1 MSNSERVLRAR
12 IQLVDNFTSASR
24 QIART
29 ATQLG
34 KTFNTANENLDKL
47 IATSRSPVVIKA
59 RELATKT
66 VEKVNKVL
74 NKIKNIVVAPIIK
87 VKDMASKPIKAIYN
101 ILNKV
106 KNIVLT
112 PIIKVKDLATKVI
125 FSIRNGLLAIVAFN
139 KTLIKPI
146 VVTVKDLASKVVNKI
161 KSTLN
166 KIKSSKAYQIFVK
179 AKDMASKV
187 LTKVNGMLK
196 SFASKAW
203 SATVSVKDKASSL
216 LSSIQSKL
224 GALALGTTITVA
236 AKTGFNELAN
246 EQTEKL
252 TINRVIQNS
261 GKSKEEA
268 KKSTDEFYKYLEDYA
283 NKTPFETSAVTQ
295 FGTKAMMMSKGNV
308 DNAENITD
316 MMGNV
321 KAFVGNLRTETE
333 VAEAFFSASNG
344 NMDMLNNM
352 LGTQYKTFEEAKKGI
367 AKNQGGLV
375 KEMSTTL
382 GGLVSTIGGK
392 VKNSL
397 KGVTKV
403 FTDMLSGSLSGI
415 IGFIDSVSPK
425 LVEMAEKVK
434 VGFEAFMQSEQAN
447 QYMQIFKTVG
457 ETVFNAI
464 KAVIDAV
471 RPTIQS
477 IFTFIGEHST
487 EISTII
493 QMLGTI
499 WNSVWKTV
507 GVLLKAAWGICSPI
521 LSLLLGALS
530 KVSGAVEAICSAWN
544 RMVDLL
550 KKPINAVVN
559 VAQKGVSAVS
569 NALGISSG
577 RNAFGSGRIARD
589 GTVRTLHE
597 GEKVLTKQE
606 ANRYEKG
613 QSSSG
618 VNIVINGLTVREES
632 DINKIASQLLKKIN
646 ENKIVYGGTY

>member
-1 MSNSERVLRAR
+1 MGNTERVLRAR
-12 IQLVDNFTSASR
+12 IQAVDNFTQPMRRIIS
-24 QIART
+24 QT
-29 ATQLG
+29 
-34 KTFNTANENLDKL
+34 
-47 IATSRSPVVIKA
+47 KA
-59 RELATKT
+59 FQAVAKA
-66 VEKVNKVL
+66 VKPIVL
-74 NKIKNIVVAPIIK
+74 K
-87 VKDMASKPIKAIYN
+87 VKDMASKII
-101 ILNKV
+101 NKV
-106 KNIVLT
+106 KAQIDKFKN
-112 PIIKVKDLATKVI
+112 TKFGQFI
-125 FSIRNGLLAIVAFN
+125 L
-139 KTLIKPI
+139 
-146 VVTVKDLASKVVNKI
+146 
-161 KSTLN
+161 
-166 KIKSSKAYQIFVK
+166 K
-179 AKDMASKV
+179 AKDMATKV
-187 LTKVNGMLK
+187 LTKVKGTLK

-216 LSSIQSKL
+216 LSSIQGKL
-224 GALALGTTITVA
+224 SALALGATITVG

-246 EQTEKL
+246 EQTQKL

-261 GKSKEEA
+261 GASKEQA

-308 DNAENITD
+308 DNAKQLTD

-321 KAFVGNLRTETE
+321 KAFVGDLRTETE

-344 NMDMLNNM
+344 NLEMLNNM
-352 LGTQYKTFEEAKKGI
+352 LGTQYKTFEEAKAGI

-375 KEMSTTL
+375 EEMSTTL
-382 GGLVSTIGGK
+382 GGLLSTISGK

-403 FTDMLSGSLSGI
+403 FTDMLSGSMNGI
-415 IGFIDSVSPK
+415 IGFVDMLAPK
-425 LVEMAEKVK
+425 MVEMAEKVK
-434 VGFEAFMQSEQAN
+434 AGFEAFAQSEQAN

-471 RPTIQS
+471 RPTVQS
-477 IFTFIGEHST
+477 IFTFIGQHSQ
-487 EISTII
+487 EISTIV

-499 WNSVWKTV
+499 WSSVWKTV
-507 GVLLKAAWGICSPI
+507 GVLLKGAWGICEPI
-521 LSLLLGALS
+521 LSLLLSALS
-530 KVSGAVEAICSAWN
+530 KVSGAVETICNWWSE
-544 RMVDLL
+544 MVNLL
-550 KKPINAVVN
+550 KTPINAVVN
-559 VAQKGVSAVS
+559 VAQKGVSAIG

-613 QSSSG
+613 TNAG
-618 VNIVINGLTVREES
+618 VNIVINGLTVREEA
-632 DINKIASQLLKKIN
+632 DIAKIANKLVQKIN
-646 ENKIVYGGTY
+646 QNKMVYGGAY